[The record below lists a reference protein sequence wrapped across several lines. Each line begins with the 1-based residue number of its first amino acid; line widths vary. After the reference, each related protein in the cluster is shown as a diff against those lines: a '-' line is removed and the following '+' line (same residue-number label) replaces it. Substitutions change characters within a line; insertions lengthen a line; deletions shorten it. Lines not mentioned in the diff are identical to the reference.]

1 LLNIL
6 ELVKQLENDEEL
18 FSGANT
24 DWLSL
29 SEESANRL
37 DIRDSTNKQASP
49 SAKQSADNSGD

>member
-37 DIRDSTNKQASP
+37 DIRDSTNKQAPP